1 MTFANPDDPD
11 PTQNPSV
18 YRLTVR
24 LLQRRTYSIPA
35 HGRVSCSLWL
45 LRPTPQR
52 TDVSAVYALGME
64 GFGSRRLYRI
74 GTDPT
79 RAMTLFELLVRNTV
93 TPCTLGEILADL
105 SDE

>member
-1 MTFANPDDPD
+1 
-11 PTQNPSV
+11 
-18 YRLTVR
+18 
-24 LLQRRTYSIPA
+24 
-35 HGRVSCSLWL
+35 
-45 LRPTPQR
+45 
-52 TDVSAVYALGME
+52 ME

-79 RAMTLFELLVRNTV
+79 RAMTLFELLVGNTV